1 MSQRE
6 GPVPRT
12 ETERALFDT
21 VRAGV
26 LLVMPLIVTTDTLF
40 PFIVEK
46 AIYSRSV
53 IEISSAI
60 FVVLASAYPV
70 HGPRPRY

>member
-6 GPVPRT
+6 RAVPRT
-12 ETERALFDT
+12 ETDWGLLYA
-21 VRAGV
+21 VSAGV
-26 LLVMPLIVTTDTLF
+26 LLVMPLIVTTHTLF

-53 IEISSAI
+53 IEIGSAI